1 MGPPGHDRA
10 AVSRLGTRF
19 CPSGQPPYPND
30 ILVTLDSQL
39 LDRARRAARAP
50 HLAVLFLEPQLADA
64 QHYQDTDDHEEAA
77 EQDGRSDLKPFVKAM
92 AHPGDGVQG
101 RDPSRHPAVES

>member
-1 MGPPGHDRA
+1 MPEVWKSYGLTA
-10 AVSRLGTRF
+10 STN
-19 CPSGQPPYPND
+19 GQ
-30 ILVTLDSQL
+30 
-39 LDRARRAARAP
+39 
-50 HLAVLFLEPQLADA
+50 LFSTFLADA

-92 AHPGDGVQG
+92 AHPGDGIQG